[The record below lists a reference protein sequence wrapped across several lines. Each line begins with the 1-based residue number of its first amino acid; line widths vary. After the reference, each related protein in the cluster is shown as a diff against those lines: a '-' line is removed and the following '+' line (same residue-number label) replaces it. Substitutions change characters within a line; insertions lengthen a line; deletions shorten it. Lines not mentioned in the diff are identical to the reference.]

1 MTEENVTEK
10 TDDVIEVEPEKI
22 DEGSTVLVTGDGEN
36 KDKLVEAL
44 EKADGVKEVIQEDTP
59 ETNPEDKEQIVKKKE
74 VILPPI
80 GTKFMI
86 AGESY
91 KVTWLN
97 PGKHRFSAEP
107 CEGQY

>member
-1 MTEENVTEK
+1 MTEENVVENDSSIEEK
-10 TDDVIEVEPEKI
+10 TIVVDDSNVDNE
-22 DEGSTVLVTGDGEN
+22 TT
-36 KDKLVEAL
+36 DKLVEAL
-44 EKADGVKEVIQEDTP
+44 EKEDVVKEVIHEETQ
-59 ETNPEDKEQIVKKKE
+59 ETNPESKEQIVKKKE
-74 VILPPI
+74 VKLPPI

-86 AGESY
+86 AGDSY